1 MAVKEKSAEVGF
13 AEFAAQLV
21 AEVHEAVLAA
31 QAHQED
37 RRAQI
42 AELASMP
49 VERFARVFITRDQVE
64 AELAR
69 LFPARG
75 GKAHFIR
82 AGMSYRPATAS
93 RPEAPPI
100 QAKLSVRLSEKD
112 VHAARGE
119 RFELTAAGERTV
131 RETARIRLAEAQ
143 IKALRQATSQ
153 GLPRVIVNSG
163 RVNVKLAFSL
173 LDLDSLS
180 ATRRKNGLSLNVE
193 ALTKLIGKKGV
204 DRSSRLRVVV
214 RPIDTDALLE
224 TPSASAGFGELD
236 LTLKTV

>member
-42 AELASMP
+42 AEL
-49 VERFARVFITRDQVE
+49 
-64 AELAR
+64 
-69 LFPARG
+69 
-75 GKAHFIR
+75 
-82 AGMSYRPATAS
+82 AS

-153 GLPRVIVNSG
+153 GLPRVIVDSG